1 MLFRSINDQS
11 AAFPKSYEEFEAEF
25 GLPEGLDLNAPPE
38 VAFPP
43 PEPETVSMGAPP
55 LSPSFVDRVG
65 SFGVGFVPNDLK
77 PFVRDYAAEAEVAL
91 TEYTPQDM
99 ELNEILKTHGFK
111 AFERRAQEHR
121 RDADRRKV
129 RKLYRANYE
138 RYAAEAKLKNIQR
151 AAEKLVAE
159 KLAAEKA
166 AAEKAA
172 AQTPQ
177 PEVLGT
183 KKPPIPAA
191 KYSSTA
197 PTEVKKTA

>member
-1 MLFRSINDQS
+1 MSS
-11 AAFPKSYEEFEAEF
+11 AAA
-25 GLPEGLDLNAPPE
+25 D
-38 VAFPP
+38 
-43 PEPETVSMGAPP
+43 
-55 LSPSFVDRVG
+55 DRVG
-65 SFGVGFVPNDLK
+65 DVSVEDAIPPLGDRVPLI
-77 PFVRDYAAEAEVAL
+77 PVIPPPYVRDYTAEAEAAFESTPADIEL
-91 TEYTPQDM
+91 TEIYNTQ
-99 ELNEILKTHGFK
+99 GYK
-111 AFERRAQEHR
+111 AWERRAHEHQR
-121 RDADRRKV
+121 SIDRKQQ